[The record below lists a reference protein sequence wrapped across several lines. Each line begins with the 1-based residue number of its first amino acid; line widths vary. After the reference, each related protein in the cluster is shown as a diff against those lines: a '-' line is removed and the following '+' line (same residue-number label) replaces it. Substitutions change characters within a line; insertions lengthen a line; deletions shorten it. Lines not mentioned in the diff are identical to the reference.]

1 MGGRQDC
8 WRRESENKD
17 EERNGKKEES
27 LKRNKFVKTRK
38 DTRWK
43 RGEFVVVERVRKQN
57 ESEDGGMRE
66 LRERFEVIE
75 VGKHSR
81 GKGCQLVFMKR

>member
-1 MGGRQDC
+1 M
-8 WRRESENKD
+8 K
-17 EERNGKKEES
+17 S
-27 LKRNKFVKTRK
+27 LKVTKFGKTRK

-43 RGEFVVVERVRKQN
+43 RREFVSVERVRKQS

-66 LRERFEVIE
+66 LRECFEFVE

-81 GKGCQLVFMKR
+81 GKGCQLVFIER

>member
-1 MGGRQDC
+1 M
-8 WRRESENKD
+8 
-17 EERNGKKEES
+17 
-27 LKRNKFVKTRK
+27 KRNKFGKTRK

-43 RGEFVVVERVRKQN
+43 RGEFVVVERVRKQS

-66 LRERFEVIE
+66 LRERFEVVE

-81 GKGCQLVFMKR
+81 GKGCQLVVIER